1 MTHDYLYSLR
11 HILSLSQAHTHTLS
25 LSHTHSHHALIDTT
39 HLLTPPLTDT
49 TALLDTRPGLTKML
63 APLLL

>member
-11 HILSLSQAHTHTLS
+11 HILSLSQAHTLS
-25 LSHTHSHHALIDTT
+25 LTHSHHALIVTT

-49 TALLDTRPGLTKML
+49 TALIDTTPGLTKMPPPSSSL
-63 APLLL
+63 RK

>member
-1 MTHDYLYSLR
+1 MTHAYLYSLR
-11 HILSLSQAHTHTLS
+11 HTLSLSLFLKHTHTLS
-25 LSHTHSHHALIDTT
+25 HSHHALIDTT

-49 TALLDTRPGLTKML
+49 TALLDTTPGLTKML